1 MPVLISG
8 VLKDGTGT
16 PVQNCTIQLKACRTS
31 TTVVV
36 NTVASENP
44 DDAGRYSMDVEQ
56 GQYTVT
62 LLVDGY
68 PPSHAGV
75 ITVYDDS
82 KPGTLNDFLGAM
94 TEDDVRPEALRRFE
108 AMVEEVARQASEA
121 SRNATAAGQA
131 SEQAQTSA
139 GQAAESATAAV
150 NAAGA
155 AEASATQAASSA
167 ASAESS
173 TGTATTKAGEASASA
188 ASADTARTA
197 AAASEAAAKT
207 SEANADA
214 SRTAAG
220 DSAAAAAAS
229 ATAAQTSAARAGS
242 SETAAKTS
250 ETRAASSAGDAGAS
264 ATAAAASEKAAA
276 ASAAEA
282 KTSETNAATSA
293 STAAASATAA
303 SSSASEASNH
313 AAASDTSASLAA
325 QSSTAAGAAATRAED
340 AAKRAEDIADVISL
354 EDASLTKKGIVKLS
368 SATDSDSEALAAT
381 PKAVHAVMDEV
392 QTKAPLDSPA
402 LTGTPTAPTPET
414 TAAGI
419 EIATAAFV
427 AAKVAQLVGSA
438 PEALDTLKELADA
451 LGNDPNFATT
461 ITNMIAGKQ
470 PLDDTLTAL
479 SGKSVDGLIEY
490 VGLRET
496 INRAAGAMQKAQNGG
511 DILDKKQFART
522 IGAVTSTTITLG
534 ESGWFKIATVFMP
547 QATSTAVIKLY
558 GGSGFNVGSFEQAAI
573 SELVLRAGN
582 GSPVGITA
590 TLWKRSPNGVLEC
603 AWINTSGDNYDI
615 YVRIN
620 QYAYWLIAQYDYSG
634 NANVTLHSTPEYS
647 SVQPGNST
655 SGQTYTLYNSMMK
668 PTAGDVDALSVNGGR
683 LNGPLSIGTDNALG
697 GNSIVLGDN
706 DTGLKQNG
714 DGILDIFANSQHTV
728 RVAPGE
734 MIVLGAIRAG
744 NGKKLSLTSTN
755 NSALNAGF
763 NLWGDG
769 GNRPTVIEL
778 GDDQG
783 WHLYSQRNTD
793 GSIQFVVNG
802 QVIPDNYGN
811 FDARYL
817 SSGNV
822 YTKGESDNRYV
833 QNIQRGAP
841 VWPGKVDEYGPA
853 EAPAG
858 CFLTQARHDPTTAYG
873 VTFAYRPLQMWVGN
887 GWRTING

>member
-1 MPVLISG
+1 
-8 VLKDGTGT
+8 
-16 PVQNCTIQLKACRTS
+16 
-31 TTVVV
+31 
-36 NTVASENP
+36 
-44 DDAGRYSMDVEQ
+44 
-56 GQYTVT
+56 
-62 LLVDGY
+62 
-68 PPSHAGV
+68 
-75 ITVYDDS
+75 
-82 KPGTLNDFLGAM
+82 
-94 TEDDVRPEALRRFE
+94 
-108 AMVEEVARQASEA
+108 
-121 SRNATAAGQA
+121 
-131 SEQAQTSA
+131 
-139 GQAAESATAAV
+139 
-150 NAAGA
+150 
-155 AEASATQAASSA
+155 
-167 ASAESS
+167 
-173 TGTATTKAGEASASA
+173 
-188 ASADTARTA
+188 
-197 AAASEAAAKT
+197 
-207 SEANADA
+207 
-214 SRTAAG
+214 
-220 DSAAAAAAS
+220 
-229 ATAAQTSAARAGS
+229 
-242 SETAAKTS
+242 
-250 ETRAASSAGDAGAS
+250 
-264 ATAAAASEKAAA
+264 
-276 ASAAEA
+276 
-282 KTSETNAATSA
+282 
-293 STAAASATAA
+293 
-303 SSSASEASNH
+303 
-313 AAASDTSASLAA
+313 
-325 QSSTAAGAAATRAED
+325 
-340 AAKRAEDIADVISL
+340 ISL

-381 PKAVHAVMDEV
+381 PKAVKDVMSET

-402 LTGTPTAPTPET
+402 FTGTPTTPTPPDDAKGLQ
-414 TAAGI
+414 TANA
-419 EIATAAFV
+419 EFVRKLIAA
-427 AAKVAQLVGSA
+427 LVGSV
-438 PEALDTLKELADA
+438 PESLDTLQELADA

-461 ITNMIAGKQ
+461 VLNKLAGKQ
-470 PLDDTLTAL
+470 PLDETLTAL

-496 INRAAGAMQKAQNGG
+496 INRAAGAMQKDQNGA
-511 DILDKKQFART
+511 DIPDKKQFART
-522 IGAVTSTTITLG
+522 IGAVTSTSVTFG

-590 TLWKRSPNGVLEC
+590 TLWRRSPAAANEIV
-603 AWINTSGDNYDI
+603 WINTSGDSYDI
-615 YVRIN
+615 YIN
-620 QYAYWLIAQYDYSG
+620 IGRYAYGLIAQYDCTS
-634 NANVTLHSTPEYS
+634 NAGVILHTSPEFS
-647 SVQPGNST
+647 ETKPANAT
-655 SGQTYTLYNSMMK
+655 NGQTYTLFNSLMK
-668 PTAGDVDALSVNGGR
+668 PTAGDVEALSVSGGR
-683 LNGPLSIGTDNALG
+683 LNGPLGIGTDNALG
-697 GNSIVLGDN
+697 GNSIVFGDN

-714 DGILDIFANSQHTV
+714 DGILDIFANNQHTV

-744 NGKKLSLTSTN
+744 NAKKLSLTSTN

-793 GSIQFVVNG
+793 GGIQFVVNG

-841 VWPGKVDEYGPA
+841 VWPGKVDEYGPN